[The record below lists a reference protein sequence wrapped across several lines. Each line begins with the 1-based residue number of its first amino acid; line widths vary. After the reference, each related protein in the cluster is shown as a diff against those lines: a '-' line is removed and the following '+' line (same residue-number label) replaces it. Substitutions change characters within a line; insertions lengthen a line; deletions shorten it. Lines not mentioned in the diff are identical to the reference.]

1 MAETKE
7 QRIQRRLDSAI
18 ERSRRE
24 EEIKGGIASM
34 WESLNPAQK
43 VGMSPIGFPVTD
55 LVGLAGDVQMYNEDP
70 EMRSPV
76 NYALSGAGLL
86 PFVPSAATTVLKKA
100 KAAKSQLQK
109 NAEIAKANRKRLKD
123 EDIDPETLDEM
134 IEDYAGENLY
144 VEEGTG
150 RIGAFD
156 RMWPNIPR
164 SHRGDDMTGQFLEE
178 MGYKE
183 VFDVW
188 EKAPNTFI
196 RDGDKVVT
204 YTPSFNKSGIEQKT
218 FKDPTFG
225 ELGDFFGGFSK
236 GGTVTKSHGGM
247 VDKAIAGGSK
257 DI

>member
-1 MAETKE
+1 MEETKE
-7 QRIQRRLDSAI
+7 QRIQRLLDSAI

-34 WESLNPAQK
+34 WESMNPGQK
-43 VGMSPIGFPVTD
+43 PGMAPIPV
-55 LVGLAGDVQMYNEDP
+55 V
-70 EMRSPV
+70 S
-76 NYALSGAGLL
+76 
-86 PFVPSAATTVLKKA
+86 
-100 KAAKSQLQK
+100 
-109 NAEIAKANRKRLKD
+109 
-123 EDIDPETLDEM
+123 DI
-134 IEDYAGENLY
+134 AGENLY

-164 SHRGDDMTGQFLEE
+164 SHRGDDMTWQFLEE

-183 VFDVW
+183 VFDVS

-196 RDGDKVVT
+196 RDGDKFVT

-236 GGTVTKSHGGM
+236 GGTVTKPHGGM